1 MERATDE
8 ITGFIQNVSP
18 LGQGQTKKYFD
29 FQVQTGTDVVRAVCF
44 SPSKRKAFDEASM
57 KKSPVKIR
65 KFMLDKKEG
74 STDILMN
81 DKVQLDELDS
91 VDFERRE
98 IVPQGLT
105 ISGLL
110 NIMPEQLI
118 DLKAKVISLQKPSTV
133 KANTDNPLRKQE
145 GLLIDPTG
153 SIKVI
158 LWELDVDQV
167 EEGQAYFFRNLR
179 LKKNKLSGDLYV
191 NPAKDNSKI
200 CPSDAFPSDS
210 LKPPQSIPLEL
221 VISTITGEVI
231 AVNKSSL
238 NFCCFRCHKTV
249 EILKDKII
257 AYCRNCGMKLKFAK
271 CVKKW
276 YVSAV
281 VSDDTKNITLNFY
294 DDVVTKILETFAAD
308 SAQQEDED
316 LITDIFFGL
325 PTITY
330 TYNEK
335 TRSVQDVSV
344 SCQ

>member
-1 MERATDE
+1 M
-8 ITGFIQNVSP
+8 S
-18 LGQGQTKKYFD
+18 
-29 FQVQTGTDVVRAVCF
+29 
-44 SPSKRKAFDEASM
+44 
-57 KKSPVKIR
+57 
-65 KFMLDKKEG
+65 DKKEG

-81 DKVQLDELDS
+81 DKVLLEELDS

-98 IVPQGLT
+98 IVPKGLT

-118 DLKAKVISLQKPSTV
+118 DLTAAVISLQKPSNV

-167 EEGQAYFFRNLR
+167 EEGKTYFLRNLR
-179 LKKNKLSGDLYV
+179 LKKNKLSGDLFV

-210 LKPPQSIPLEL
+210 LKPPQSVPLEL

-249 EILKDKII
+249 ELLKDKII
-257 AYCRNCGMKLKFAK
+257 AYCRNCSLKLKFA
-271 CVKKW
+271 
-276 YVSAV
+276 AV

-294 DDVVTKILETFAAD
+294 DEVVTKILETFAAD

-330 TYNEK
+330 TYKEK